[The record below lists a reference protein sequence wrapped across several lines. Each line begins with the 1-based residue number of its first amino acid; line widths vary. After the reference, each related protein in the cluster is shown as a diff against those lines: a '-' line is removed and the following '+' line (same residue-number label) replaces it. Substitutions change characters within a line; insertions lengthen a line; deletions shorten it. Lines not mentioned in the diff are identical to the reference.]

1 MVSVK
6 SDYGIQVMPMRYKRA
21 ADNMRKPILFGALL
35 LTLLCMSV
43 YGMVINTGPIV
54 LGTELN
60 TNGHVEYLCL
70 GNGCESYAKM
80 SWPDK

>member
-1 MVSVK
+1 
-6 SDYGIQVMPMRYKRA
+6 MPMRYKRA
-21 ADNMRKPILFGALL
+21 ADHMHKPILFGAVL

-43 YGMVINTGPIV
+43 YIMVANTGPIV

-70 GNGCESYAKM
+70 GSGCESYAKM
-80 SWPDK
+80 SWSDK